1 MKKIIL
7 TLVAMIAST
16 LMVNAQ
22 TYKIG
27 DLYDVNGVKG
37 IVFRVDDSG
46 QHGLIMSLDDC
57 GYSWCVTKLNKKDTK
72 HESIPTDTEAFDEN
86 DGAKN
91 MEVIE
96 KYINETGISWD
107 YFPLLQWA
115 KELGDGWYI
124 PSKNELWDI
133 IKYVNIGETQTMEM
147 DTLRAL
153 DKRIKKIRGKVK
165 KDKSIG
171 FVKNVSTSPVNS
183 FYVFNI
189 MLSSTEVEGGSV
201 CGLYFKESTGS
212 ALKAGSFIG
221 LAKTKRKGS
230 FEMVPVNK
238 ISPSANRKMSPVAS
252 RAVHKF

>member
-1 MKKIIL
+1 MKKFIK

-16 LMVNAQ
+16 LMLNAQ

-57 GYSWCVTKLNKKDTK
+57 GDSWCVTKLNKKDTK

-96 KYINETGISWD
+96 KYVNETGISWD
-107 YFPLLQWA
+107 YFPLMKWA
-115 KELGDGWYI
+115 KELGEGWYI

-133 IKYVNIGETQTMEM
+133 IKFVNVGETEAMEM

-153 DKRIKKIRGKVK
+153 DKRIKGIRGKVK

-171 FVKNVSTSPVNS
+171 FVKNVSTSPINS

-189 MLSSTEVEGGSV
+189 MLSSTEVEGGSA
-201 CGLYFKESTGS
+201 CGVYFKESTGS
-212 ALKAGSFIG
+212 RLKAGSIIG
-221 LAKTKRKGS
+221 LAKTKRKGT

-238 ISPSANRKMSPVAS
+238 IAPSANTKYSPVAS

>member
-57 GYSWCVTKLNKKDTK
+57 GDSWCVTKLNKKDTK

-96 KYINETGISWD
+96 KYVNETGISWD
-107 YFPLLQWA
+107 YFPLLKWA

-133 IKYVNIGETQTMEM
+133 IKYVNIGETETMEI

-153 DKRIKKIRGKVK
+153 DKRIKAIRGKVK

-171 FVKNVSTSPVNS
+171 FVKNISKSPINS

-189 MLSSTEVEGGSV
+189 MLSSTEVEGGSA
-201 CGLYFKESTGS
+201 CGVYFKESTGS
-212 ALKAGSFIG
+212 QLKNGFII
-221 LAKTKRKGS
+221 KSKRKGT
-230 FEMVPVNK
+230 FEMIPINK
-238 ISPSANRKMSPVAS
+238 ITPSSNRKISPVAS

>member
-1 MKKIIL
+1 MKKL
-7 TLVAMIAST
+7 FLSMMAVVASALIAD
-16 LMVNAQ
+16 AQ
-22 TYKIG
+22 TYKVG

-57 GYSWCVTKLNKKDTK
+57 GDSWCVTKLNKKDAK

-91 MEVIE
+91 MEEIE

-107 YFPLLQWA
+107 YFPLMKWA
-115 KELGDGWYI
+115 KELGEGWYI

-133 IKYVNIGETQTMEM
+133 IKFVNVGETEAMEM

-153 DKRIKKIRGKVK
+153 DKRIKGIRGKVK

-171 FVKNVSTSPVNS
+171 FVKNVSTSPINS

-189 MLSSTEVEGGSV
+189 MLSSTEVEGGSA
-201 CGLYFKESTGS
+201 CGVYFKESTGS
-212 ALKAGSFIG
+212 RLKAGSIIG
-221 LAKTKRKGS
+221 LAKTKRKGT

-238 ISPSANRKMSPVAS
+238 IAPSANTKYSPVAS

>member
-1 MKKIIL
+1 MKKFIL

-16 LMVNAQ
+16 LMLNAQ

-57 GYSWCVTKLNKKDTK
+57 GDSWCVTKLNKKDAK

-96 KYINETGISWD
+96 KYVNETGISWD
-107 YFPLLQWA
+107 YFPLMKWA
-115 KELGDGWYI
+115 KELGEGWYI

-133 IKYVNIGETQTMEM
+133 IKFVNVGETEAMEM

-153 DKRIKKIRGKVK
+153 DKRIKGIRGKVK

-171 FVKNVSTSPVNS
+171 FVKNVSTSPINS

-189 MLSSTEVEGGSV
+189 MLSSTEVEGGSA
-201 CGLYFKESTGS
+201 CGVYFKESTGS
-212 ALKAGSFIG
+212 RLKAGSIIG
-221 LAKTKRKGS
+221 LAKTKRKGT

-238 ISPSANRKMSPVAS
+238 IAPSANTKYSPVAS

>member
-1 MKKIIL
+1 MKKILL
-7 TLVAMIAST
+7 TLVAMVAST
-16 LMVNAQ
+16 LMLNAQ

-57 GYSWCVTKLNKKDTK
+57 GDSWCVTKLNKKDTK

-96 KYINETGISWD
+96 KYVNETGISWD
-107 YFPLLQWA
+107 YFPLMKWA
-115 KELGDGWYI
+115 KELGEGWYI

-133 IKYVNIGETQTMEM
+133 IKFVNVGETEAMEM

-153 DKRIKKIRGKVK
+153 DKRIKGIRGKVK

-171 FVKNVSTSPVNS
+171 FVKNVSTSPINS

-189 MLSSTEVEGGSV
+189 MLSSTEVEGGSA
-201 CGLYFKESTGS
+201 CGVYFKESTGS
-212 ALKAGSFIG
+212 RLKAGSIIG
-221 LAKTKRKGS
+221 LAKTKRKGT

-238 ISPSANRKMSPVAS
+238 IAPSANTKYSPVAS